1 MAADVWS
8 VGPVPSGSVE
18 LMYSGRQRRTEGRK
32 GEWNM
37 IESVDVIMPRLLAL
51 VVWSALCGI
60 VVAGCEQQAAGSGGV
75 GAVLG
80 GVVVWLWHRC
90 RRSQCWS
97 TVDSGRGL
105 VHLDLELG
113 ENACSEGSAGEDG
126 TPV

>member
-18 LMYSGRQRRTEGRK
+18 LTYSGRQRRTEGREGK
-32 GEWNM
+32 RNTIG
-37 IESVDVIMPRLLAL
+37 SVDVIMPQLLAL

-75 GAVLG
+75 RAVLG

-90 RRSQCWS
+90 HRSQCQS
-97 TVDSGRGL
+97 TVDGSCGL
-105 VHLDLELG
+105 IHLDLELG
-113 ENACSEGSAGEDG
+113 ENVGSEGSASEDS